1 MRVLILHLAEPKMTE
16 WARSLQGALENEK
29 CHVDLVDTNYGGG
42 APISTAPYGLVLI
55 MTTFRGLWRPII
67 PIDIDNLIK
76 RCTRLEGRKGAA
88 LVANRF
94 NSGKAVR
101 FLMHLMEVQGMMV
114 ADFAVIRSPKDF
126 PKLAKQLARIGGH

>member
-1 MRVLILHLAEPKMTE
+1 MRVLILHLAEPKMIE
-16 WARSLQGALENEK
+16 WARSLQGALQNEK
-29 CHVDLVDTNYGGG
+29 CQVDLVDTNHSGG

-55 MTTFRGLWRPII
+55 MTTFRGFWRPII
-67 PIDIDNLIK
+67 PIAIDNLIK

-88 LVANRF
+88 LVVNRF

-114 ADFAVIRSPKDF
+114 MDFAVIRSPKDF
-126 PKLAKQLARIGGH
+126 PNLAKQLAKIGAY